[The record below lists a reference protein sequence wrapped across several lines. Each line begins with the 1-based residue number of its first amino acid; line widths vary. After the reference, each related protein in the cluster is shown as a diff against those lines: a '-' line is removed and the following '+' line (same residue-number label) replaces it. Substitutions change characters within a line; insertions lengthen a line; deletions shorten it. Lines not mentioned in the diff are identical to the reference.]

1 MDKEIDKLAERTA
14 EMFDSIK
21 SGAASSAANAKNRN
35 EKLKEEMIKSREER
49 LRTTTDPRERELLEH
64 QLLYVLFALG

>member
-21 SGAASSAANAKNRN
+21 TGAASSAANAKNRN
-35 EKLKEEMIKSREER
+35 EKLKEDMIKSREER
-49 LRTTTDPRERELLEH
+49 LRSSTDPREREMLERQ
-64 QLLYVLFALG
+64 QL

>member
-21 SGAASSAANAKNRN
+21 SGAASTAGNAKSRN
-35 EKLKEEMIKSREER
+35 EKLKEEMRKSREER
-49 LRTTTDPRERELLEH
+49 IRNTTDPRERELLERQ
-64 QLLYVLFALG
+64 QL